1 MAFPFHMVSFDI
13 TGRTFVDAAYAFFL
27 GVYDHRLYPKIRISA
42 ILPPL
47 SDANLPHHT
56 TLFRTNQD
64 DAYGDDDAPPAVENY
79 AILDGG
85 ISLNDDSRVVFS
97 GVWAMKK
104 DVDVASEAGSNAEK
118 KPKKKRNKFK
128 LKSKQLM
135 NLDGGPIWQM
145 DCPTRS
151 KKKEG
156 PPPSKRTM
164 LFDGFFFT
172 PEEEGHKKIKER
184 DVEVTF
190 SIKQDKEEEFDVNG
204 KGSNEFGAFS
214 IDGNYTYSKD
224 QGIKVVCSKKYIP
237 VASGADDFDDDDDD
251 DDEMSDA
258 AEADYGEL
266 VALNEEAEM
275 SVEELRK
282 RYYGGNADGDKPPT
296 PKKAKI
302 AAAEESDDECGF

>member
-1 MAFPFHMVSFDI
+1 
-13 TGRTFVDAAYAFFL
+13 
-27 GVYDHRLYPKIRISA
+27 
-42 ILPPL
+42 
-47 SDANLPHHT
+47 
-56 TLFRTNQD
+56 
-64 DAYGDDDAPPAVENY
+64 
-79 AILDGG
+79 
-85 ISLNDDSRVVFS
+85 
-97 GVWAMKK
+97 MKK

-190 SIKQDKEEEFDVNG
+190 SIKQDKEEEFDVKG

-224 QGIKVVCSKKYIP
+224 QGIKVNQGSR
-237 VASGADDFDDDDDD
+237 D
-251 DDEMSDA
+251 
-258 AEADYGEL
+258 
-266 VALNEEAEM
+266 
-275 SVEELRK
+275 R
-282 RYYGGNADGDKPPT
+282 GDT
-296 PKKAKI
+296 MDI
-302 AAAEESDDECGF
+302 EG